1 MDIASEYRVASVF
14 GVISPKININTVS
27 TPVPIPITRL
37 VCSSKPAFLH
47 MLVINVV
54 VREEAVKFTILFPIK
69 IALSNFDG
77 FSINFCTVAA
87 LRFLSSASDF
97 IFSLFTVVKAVSA
110 DEKKAD
116 IKSKHS
122 IIISCGTSLGSKK
135 SSPLYVGIG
144 QIPYL
149 YLGGLHRLRFYHVIL
164 YYNKSIGSIEI
175 TIYKQ

>member
-1 MDIASEYRVASVF
+1 MDEEYRVASVF
-14 GVISPKININTVS
+14 GVISPKIKIKIVS

-37 VCSSKPAFLH
+37 VCPSNPAFLH

-54 VREEAVKFTILFPIK
+54 VREEAVKFTMLFPIK
-69 IALSNFDG
+69 IALSNLEG
-77 FSINFCTVAA
+77 LSISFCTVFAF
-87 LRFLSSASDF
+87 RFPSSASDF

-135 SSPLYVGIG
+135 IISSVSGNWTNPLLKLY
-144 QIPYL
+144 IP
-149 YLGGLHRLRFYHVIL
+149 FIL
-164 YYNKSIGSIEI
+164 
-175 TIYKQ
+175 Q